1 MENIYHD
8 YWEQELLYQFLKNDR
23 CKKRAYICSPLSA
36 VTDEEM
42 VENIKIARAYM
53 YYAMKKMGM
62 NASAPHAYLPMLLC
76 DKVPAD
82 RSISLQFGLE
92 LLEESDVLLICGNRI
107 SSGMSGEIAHAAY
120 LKMPMMTFEESIY
133 LEVQKNLTKQGYDK
147 HSVHLDRE
155 NVLMG
160 CSSPMAYLEK
170 AGIF

>member
-82 RSISLQFGLE
+82 RSIALQFGLE
-92 LLEESDVLLICGNRI
+92 LLEESDV
-107 SSGMSGEIAHAAY
+107 
-120 LKMPMMTFEESIY
+120 
-133 LEVQKNLTKQGYDK
+133 
-147 HSVHLDRE
+147 
-155 NVLMG
+155 
-160 CSSPMAYLEK
+160 
-170 AGIF
+170 

>member
-1 MENIYHD
+1 MKMCIRD
-8 YWEQELLYQFLKNDR
+8 RLYQFLKNDR

-82 RSISLQFGLE
+82 RSIALQFGLE

-107 SSGMSGEIAHAAY
+107 SSGTVSY
-120 LKMPMMTFEESIY
+120 T
-133 LEVQKNLTKQGYDK
+133 
-147 HSVHLDRE
+147 HLDVYKRQIPRSLFM
-155 NVLMG
+155 NATLMQIASQNG
-160 CSSPMAYLEK
+160 HLCHIRRPPWNLN
-170 AGIF
+170 GGQPRTH